1 MISGPDKDRSTC
13 RSHLCAYPA
22 RAVGAV
28 AGWRAEGEAVWTTGD
43 ADLKLSRHESLSE
56 FRLRFL
62 PTGVCW
68 WSALHRCPW
77 REPCRWPPGIRIDNE
92 TWALARVA
100 LARTCLA
107 ACYLVQLP
115 STKKWGRAASLAN
128 GTSGLSGLSSAECPT
143 VHTHSICTL
152 WVSTHVL
159 YDTVSVG
166 RGNAFATR
174 S

>member
-77 REPCRWPPGIRIDNE
+77 REPCRWPPGVRIDNE
-92 TWALARVA
+92 TWALAKVA

-128 GTSGLSGLSSAECPT
+128 GTVSKERRPGALGLVGVGFVGSPFGR
-143 VHTHSICTL
+143 
-152 WVSTHVL
+152 VSDGTYTQYMHP
-159 YDTVSVG
+159 VG
-166 RGNAFATR
+166 EHTR
-174 S
+174 SL